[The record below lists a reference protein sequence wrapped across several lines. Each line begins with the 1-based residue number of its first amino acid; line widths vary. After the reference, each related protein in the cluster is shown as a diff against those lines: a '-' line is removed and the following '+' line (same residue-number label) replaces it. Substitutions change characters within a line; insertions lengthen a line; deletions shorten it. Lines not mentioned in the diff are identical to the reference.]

1 MKAVKY
7 MDENTLIKKS
17 IEVLMEK
24 LGPVETIRF
33 VNLSRKKR
41 MESVRRHREWQKCW
55 IKINSLMK
63 FLENKIYR
71 NNKYSDVIKK
81 LLLEKIES
89 LYRDS
94 CFL

>member
-1 MKAVKY
+1 MKAIKY

-41 MESVRRHREWQKCW
+41 MESVRRHREWQKMLD
-55 IKINSLMK
+55 KDK
-63 FLENKIYR
+63 FFNEIFG
-71 NNKYSDVIKK
+71 
-81 LLLEKIES
+81 E
-89 LYRDS
+89 
-94 CFL
+94 

>member
-1 MKAVKY
+1 MKAIKY

-33 VNLSRKKR
+33 VNLSRKK
-41 MESVRRHREWQKCW
+41 EWKVLDDTENGKKCW

>member
-17 IEVLMEK
+17 IEVLMEN

-41 MESVRRHREWQKCW
+41 MESVRRHREWQKMLD
-55 IKINSLMK
+55 KDK
-63 FLENKIYR
+63 FFNEIFG
-71 NNKYSDVIKK
+71 
-81 LLLEKIES
+81 E
-89 LYRDS
+89 
-94 CFL
+94 

>member
-41 MESVRRHREWQKCW
+41 MESVRRHREWQKMLD
-55 IKINSLMK
+55 KDK
-63 FLENKIYR
+63 FFNE
-71 NNKYSDVIKK
+71 VFG
-81 LLLEKIES
+81 E
-89 LYRDS
+89 
-94 CFL
+94 